1 LQKEADAHEARPKEA
16 REWLAGELAV
26 TRAAPNAKQTTA
38 RRTLEPVNRQTCFF
52 TKQPFTDFQR
62 NQKASSKV

>member
-1 LQKEADAHEARPKEA
+1 MQKEADAHEARPKEA

-38 RRTLEPVNRQTCFF
+38 RRTLEPVNRQACFF
-52 TKQPFTDFQR
+52 TK
-62 NQKASSKV
+62 